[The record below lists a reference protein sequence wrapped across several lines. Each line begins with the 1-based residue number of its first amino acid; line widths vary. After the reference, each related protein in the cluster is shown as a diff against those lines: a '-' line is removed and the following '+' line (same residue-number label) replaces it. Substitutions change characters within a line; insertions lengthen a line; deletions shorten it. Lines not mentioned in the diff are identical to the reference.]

1 MSNLPPQRTGQG
13 LRPGG
18 PGSRGPGQQQAR
30 GAQGNLTPAQGAV
43 EAERRLG
50 LPCYYAGQRV
60 AAVVGCVACQFQI
73 NNRAVLP
80 TCPQCGEIIW
90 AYLGTGPRPI
100 PEGDAP
106 VPSPEADA
114 TTPQVSVQDGVS
126 IGGDAPSVSVEEG
139 IKLD

>member
-1 MSNLPPQRTGQG
+1 MSSLPPQRTGQG
-13 LRPGG
+13 LRGG

-30 GAQGNLTPAQGAV
+30 GAQGNLTPAQGAL

-60 AAVVGCVACQFQI
+60 AAIVGCVACQFQI

-90 AYLGTGPRPI
+90 AYLGDGPRPI
-100 PEGDAP
+100 PEGEEPAG
-106 VPSPEADA
+106 SPATGAD
-114 TTPQVSVQDGVS
+114 TPGVTVKDDVA
-126 IGGDAPSVSVEEG
+126 IGGDAQSVTVQEG

>member
-1 MSNLPPQRTGQG
+1 MSSLPPQRM
-13 LRPGG
+13 G
-18 PGSRGPGQQQAR
+18 PGSPSAGGTRRGPGQQGGPPR
-30 GAQGNLTPAQGAV
+30 GLTPAQGAL

-80 TCPQCGEIIW
+80 TCPECGELIW

-100 PEGDAP
+100 PEGEAP
-106 VPSPEADA
+106 VTPAANA
-114 TTPQVSVQDGVS
+114 TEQPNVTVQDGVS
-126 IGGDAPSVSVEEG
+126 IGGDTPSVTVEEG
-139 IKLD
+139 VRLD

>member
-1 MSNLPPQRTGQG
+1 MSSLPPQRTGQG

-60 AAVVGCVACQFQI
+60 AAIVGCVACQFQI
-73 NNRAVLP
+73 NNRAALP

-90 AYLGTGPRPI
+90 AFLGTGPRPI
-100 PEGDAP
+100 PEGEEP
-106 VPSPEADA
+106 GGSPATGADA
-114 TTPQVSVQDGVS
+114 GPVTVQDDVA
-126 IGGDAPSVSVEEG
+126 IGGDAPSVTVQEG

>member
-1 MSNLPPQRTGQG
+1 MSSLPPQRMGPGG
-13 LRPGG
+13 LRGG
-18 PGSRGPGQQQAR
+18 GAGGRGPGQPNVGGQR
-30 GAQGNLTPAQGAV
+30 NMTPAQGAQ

-80 TCPQCGEIIW
+80 TCPQCGEIVW
-90 AYLGTGPRPI
+90 AYLGTGPRPV
-100 PEGDAP
+100 PEGEAP
-106 VPSPEADA
+106 VPSPEADGA
-114 TTPQVSVQDGVS
+114 TPQVSVQDGIS